1 MEGEEGQRLKRSR
14 YMVSTITTWVP
25 NVVPPRLCC
34 KHPTETRT
42 SAPGGNASVR
52 DQSYVRREELSRS
65 FSLAIDLRADVAIC
79 AREVA
84 AGTQQTIPNVARV
97 YTTVEI
103 WSQELRIGAVEATF
117 VIIVE
122 SGGCVRLS
130 LGKTNGGGCHTLAD
144 AKAKK
149 RVDTT

>member
-1 MEGEEGQRLKRSR
+1 MEDGAASGRGGGTEVEKIKVYGFYNYDMGTRRCA
-14 YMVSTITTWVP
+14 
-25 NVVPPRLCC
+25 PRLCC

-84 AGTQQTIPNVARV
+84 AGTQQTILNVARV
-97 YTTVEI
+97 HTTVEI

-122 SGGCVRLS
+122 SGRMCPTFAVE
-130 LGKTNGGGCHTLAD
+130 D
-144 AKAKK
+144 
-149 RVDTT
+149 